1 MGIRHGMKHDSFN
14 ESAEMY
20 LKTVS
25 ELAVG
30 GDPVPISALAGRLG
44 VSPVSATEM
53 VHRLEDH
60 GLVDHRPYKGITLTP
75 VGSRQAYEI
84 IRSHRLWE
92 RFLAD
97 KLGLPWNEV
106 HAFACRL
113 EHATDGRVTD
123 ALDEFL
129 GYPATCP
136 HGNPIPDFTGAIRE
150 PATRP
155 LTDLQPG
162 DTAEIA
168 GIRPESDELLA
179 YLYEIGLLTGT
190 RITFRENIPFGGPL
204 VIQIGDDIR
213 YLGQEAAAVIHVCP
227 VEETE

>member
-1 MGIRHGMKHDSFN
+1 MKHDSFN

-53 VHRLEDH
+53 IHRLEDH
-60 GLVDHRPYKGITLTP
+60 GLVYHRPYKGIVLTP
-75 VGSRQAYEI
+75 NGAKQAFEV

-97 KLGLPWNEV
+97 TLGLPWHEV

-113 EHATDGRVTD
+113 EHATDNSVTD
-123 ALDEFL
+123 ALDTFL

-136 HGNPIPDFTGAIRE
+136 HGNPIPDLDGSVRE
-150 PATRP
+150 AAAVPLAGLRP
-155 LTDLQPG
+155 G
-162 DTAEIA
+162 ESAEIVR
-168 GIRPESDELLA
+168 IHPESNELLA
-179 YLYEIGLLTGT
+179 YLSEIGLITG
-190 RITFRENIPFGGPL
+190 RSITLRDVVPFGGPL
-204 VIQIGDDIR
+204 VLQVEDDLR
-213 YLGQEAAAVIHVCP
+213 YLGQEAAAKIFIRSIEVN
-227 VEETE
+227 E

>member
-1 MGIRHGMKHDSFN
+1 MKHDSFN

-53 VHRLEDH
+53 IHRLEDH
-60 GLVDHRPYKGITLTP
+60 GLIDHRPYKGIMLTP
-75 VGSRQAYEI
+75 NGARQAYEV

-97 KLGLPWNEV
+97 TLGLPWHEV

-113 EHATDGRVTD
+113 EHATNRTVTN
-123 ALDEFL
+123 ALDNFL

-136 HGNPIPDFTGAIRE
+136 HGNPIPDMNGSVRE
-150 PATRP
+150 AAALP
-155 LTDLQPG
+155 LTGMRPG
-162 DTAEIA
+162 ELAEIVR
-168 GIRPESDELLA
+168 IHPESNELLA
-179 YLYEIGLLTGT
+179 YLSEMGLMTGG
-190 RITFRENIPFGGPL
+190 RIMLRDVMPFGGLL
-204 VIQIGDDIR
+204 VLQVDEDLR
-213 YLGQEAAAVIHVCP
+213 YLGQEAAAKIFIRPIEV
-227 VEETE
+227 TE

>member
-1 MGIRHGMKHDSFN
+1 MKHDSFN

-53 VHRLEDH
+53 IHRLEGH
-60 GLVDHRPYKGITLTP
+60 GLVDHRPYKGIMLTP
-75 VGSRQAYEI
+75 NGAKQAFEV

-97 KLGLPWNEV
+97 TLGLPWHEV

-113 EHATDGRVTD
+113 EHATDSRVTD
-123 ALDEFL
+123 ALDNFL

-136 HGNPIPDFTGAIRE
+136 HGNPIPDMNGSVRE
-150 PATRP
+150 AAALPLIGMRP
-155 LTDLQPG
+155 G
-162 DTAEIA
+162 ESAEIVC
-168 GIRPESDELLA
+168 IHPESNELLA
-179 YLYEIGLLTGT
+179 YLSEMGLITGR
-190 RITFRENIPFGGPL
+190 RITLRDVVPFGGPL
-204 VIQIGDDIR
+204 VLQVDEDLR
-213 YLGQEAAAVIHVCP
+213 YLGQEAAAKIFIRPIEV
-227 VEETE
+227 TE

>member
-1 MGIRHGMKHDSFN
+1 MKHDSFN

-53 VHRLEDH
+53 IHRLEDH
-60 GLVDHRPYKGITLTP
+60 GLVYHRPYKGIVLTP
-75 VGSRQAYEI
+75 NGAKQAFEV

-97 KLGLPWNEV
+97 TLGLPWHEV

-113 EHATDGRVTD
+113 EHATDNSVTD
-123 ALDEFL
+123 ALDTFL

-136 HGNPIPDFTGAIRE
+136 HGNPIPDLNGSVRE
-150 PATRP
+150 AAAVP
-155 LTDLQPG
+155 LTGLRPG
-162 DTAEIA
+162 ESAEIVR
-168 GIRPESDELLA
+168 IHPESNALLA
-179 YLYEIGLLTGT
+179 YLSEMGLITG
-190 RITFRENIPFGGPL
+190 RSITLRDVVPFGGPL
-204 VIQIGDDIR
+204 VLQVEDDLR
-213 YLGQEAAAVIHVCP
+213 YLGQEAAAKIFIRSIEV
-227 VEETE
+227 TE

>member
-1 MGIRHGMKHDSFN
+1 MKHDSFN

-53 VHRLEDH
+53 IHRLEDH
-60 GLVDHRPYKGITLTP
+60 GLVYHRPYKGIVLTP
-75 VGSRQAYEI
+75 NGAKQAFEV

-97 KLGLPWNEV
+97 TLGLPWHEV

-113 EHATDGRVTD
+113 EHATDNSVTD
-123 ALDEFL
+123 ALDTFL

-136 HGNPIPDFTGAIRE
+136 HGNPIPDLNGSVRE
-150 PATRP
+150 AAAVP
-155 LTDLQPG
+155 LTGLRPG
-162 DTAEIA
+162 ESAEIVR
-168 GIRPESDELLA
+168 IHPESNELLA
-179 YLYEIGLLTGT
+179 YLSEIGLITG
-190 RITFRENIPFGGPL
+190 RSITLRDVVPFGGPL
-204 VIQIGDDIR
+204 VLQVEDDLR
-213 YLGQEAAAVIHVCP
+213 YLGQEAAAKIFIRSIEVN
-227 VEETE
+227 E

>member
-1 MGIRHGMKHDSFN
+1 MKHDSFN

-53 VHRLEDH
+53 IHRLEDN
-60 GLVDHRPYKGITLTP
+60 GLVYHRPYKGIVLTP
-75 VGSRQAYEI
+75 NGAKQAFEV

-97 KLGLPWNEV
+97 TLGLPWHEV

-113 EHATDGRVTD
+113 EHATDNSVTD
-123 ALDEFL
+123 ALDTFL

-136 HGNPIPDFTGAIRE
+136 HGNPIPDLNGSVRE
-150 PATRP
+150 AAAVP
-155 LTDLQPG
+155 LTGLRPG
-162 DTAEIA
+162 ESAEIVR
-168 GIRPESDELLA
+168 IHPESNALLA
-179 YLYEIGLLTGT
+179 YLSEMGLITG
-190 RITFRENIPFGGPL
+190 RSITLRDVVPFGGPL
-204 VIQIGDDIR
+204 VLQVEDDLR
-213 YLGQEAAAVIHVCP
+213 YLGQEAAAKIFIRSIEV
-227 VEETE
+227 TE

>member
-1 MGIRHGMKHDSFN
+1 MKHDSFN

-53 VHRLEDH
+53 IHRLEDH
-60 GLVDHRPYKGITLTP
+60 GLVYHRPYKGIVLTP
-75 VGSRQAYEI
+75 NGAKQAFEV

-97 KLGLPWNEV
+97 TLGLPWHEV

-113 EHATDGRVTD
+113 EHATDNSVTD
-123 ALDEFL
+123 ALDTFL

-136 HGNPIPDFTGAIRE
+136 HGNPIPDLNGSVRE
-150 PATRP
+150 AAAVP
-155 LTDLQPG
+155 LTGLRPG
-162 DTAEIA
+162 ESAEIVR
-168 GIRPESDELLA
+168 IHPESNELLA
-179 YLYEIGLLTGT
+179 YLSEIGLITG
-190 RITFRENIPFGGPL
+190 RSITLRDVVPFGGPL
-204 VIQIGDDIR
+204 VLQVGDDLR
-213 YLGQEAAAVIHVCP
+213 YLGQEAAAKIFIRSIEVN
-227 VEETE
+227 E

>member
-1 MGIRHGMKHDSFN
+1 MGYRHGMKHDSFN

-20 LKTVS
+20 LKTVT

-53 VHRLEDH
+53 IHRLEDH
-60 GLVDHRPYKGITLTP
+60 GLIDHRPYKGIMLTP
-75 VGSRQAYEI
+75 DGARQAYEI

-113 EHATDGRVTD
+113 EHATDGCVTN
-123 ALDEFL
+123 ALDEYL
-129 GYPATCP
+129 DYPATCP
-136 HGNPIPDFTGAIRE
+136 HGNPIPDIAGAIRE
-150 PATRP
+150 TITRP

-162 DTAEIA
+162 DSAVIA
-168 GIRPESDELLA
+168 RIHPESDELLA
-179 YLYEIGLLTGT
+179 YLYEMGLLTGT
-190 RITFRENIPFGGPL
+190 LITFRENIPFGGPL
-204 VIQIGDDIR
+204 VLQIRDDIR
-213 YLGQEAAAVIHVCP
+213 YLGHEAAATIHVRP
-227 VEETE
+227 V

>member
-1 MGIRHGMKHDSFN
+1 MKHDSFN

-53 VHRLEDH
+53 IHRLEDH
-60 GLVDHRPYKGITLTP
+60 GLVYHRPYKGIVLTP
-75 VGSRQAYEI
+75 NGAKQAFEV

-97 KLGLPWNEV
+97 TLGLPWHEV

-113 EHATDGRVTD
+113 EHATDNSVTD
-123 ALDEFL
+123 ALDTFL

-136 HGNPIPDFTGAIRE
+136 HGNPIPDLNGSVRE
-150 PATRP
+150 AAAVP
-155 LTDLQPG
+155 LTGLRPG
-162 DTAEIA
+162 ESAEIVR
-168 GIRPESDELLA
+168 IHPESNALLA
-179 YLYEIGLLTGT
+179 YLSEMGLITG
-190 RITFRENIPFGGPL
+190 RSITLRDVVPFGGPL
-204 VIQIGDDIR
+204 VLQVGDDLR
-213 YLGQEAAAVIHVCP
+213 YLGQEAAAKIFIRSIEV
-227 VEETE
+227 TE